1 MLRISICDDEAYVRK
16 NIRKQILN
24 IINESGVQITEYS
37 DGKELID
44 DIDEEISFDICLLD
58 LCMDSVGGIEVAKRL
73 RQSVHNKNT
82 LIIFITSYTANISEI
97 VELSPFAYIY
107 KEQIQDV
114 LEKKLRDAIE
124 EINCNSK
131 FLEIICDRKKYRIKI
146 SEIFYIEVSGNHV
159 IIHTENKSWET
170 RIYTMKKLVE
180 MEECKE
186 MLRCHN
192 SYLVNYKYVS
202 YMSGEYI
209 KLIDETKIPVSRSYR
224 EKVLMYE
231 KG

>member
-1 MLRISICDDEAYVRK
+1 MLKISICDDEAYVRK

-131 FLEIICDRKKYRIKI
+131 FLEIICDRKKYRIKV
-146 SEIFYIEVSGNHV
+146 SEILYIEVLGNHV
-159 IIHTENKSWET
+159 IIHTENESWET
-170 RIYTMKKLVE
+170 RSYTMKKLVE
-180 MEECKE
+180 MEECQE

-192 SYLVNYKYVS
+192 SYLVNYKYIS

-209 KLIDETKIPVSRSYR
+209 KLTDETKIPVSRSYR
-224 EKVLMYE
+224 EKILMYE

>member
-1 MLRISICDDEAYVRK
+1 MLKISICDDEAYVRRD
-16 NIRKQILN
+16 IRKQILN

-58 LCMDSVGGIEVAKRL
+58 LCMDSVDGIEVAKRL

-131 FLEIICDRKKYRIKI
+131 FLEISCDRKKYRIKV
-146 SEIFYIEVSGNHV
+146 SEILYIEVSGNHV
-159 IIHTENKSWET
+159 IIHTENESWET
-170 RIYTMKKLVE
+170 RSYTMKKLVE

-192 SYLVNYKYVS
+192 SYLVNYKYIS

-209 KLIDETKIPVSRSYR
+209 KLTDETKIPVSRSYR